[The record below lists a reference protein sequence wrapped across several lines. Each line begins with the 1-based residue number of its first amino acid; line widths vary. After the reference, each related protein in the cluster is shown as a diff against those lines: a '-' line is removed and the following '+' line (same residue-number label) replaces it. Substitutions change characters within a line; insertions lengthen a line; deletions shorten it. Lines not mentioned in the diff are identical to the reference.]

1 MDLLSSIF
9 LAISVVLGTY
19 IYISKKKES
28 ETVPAMGNE
37 KIKEQEIIRRREA
50 ISSVEKFLEK
60 SKFILPIAT
69 WKGKSIYK
77 YIFNE
82 GYLYE
87 FDEIMPPNNYSI
99 GKSEQ
104 FLCFEQLCYNR
115 VTDPLDFMKNHA
127 VELLN
132 INNKEK

>member
-9 LAISVVLGTY
+9 LVISIVLGTY

-28 ETVPAMGNE
+28 ETIPKINNE
-37 KIKEQEIIRRREA
+37 KNKEKEIIRKREA
-50 ISSVEKFLEK
+50 IAIVERFLDG

-77 YIFNE
+77 YIFSE

-87 FDEIMPPNNYSI
+87 FSEIMPANNYSI
-99 GKSEQ
+99 GKNEQ

-115 VTDPLDFMKNHA
+115 VTDPLEFMKNHA
-127 VELLN
+127 NELLN
-132 INNKEK
+132 NK